1 MHKGKP
7 TFQLLWINLGWSS
20 FLHCNER
27 SIPPFIHW
35 NTNCVIRKKV
45 RKIITLKWEATNLL
59 VTHEK
64 SFRRPPSDLTCS
76 LGHSHFPTSITD
88 SRLSK
93 GCGFSFFGTRFSVFV
108 FLKFWKS
115 LLVTAL
121 QCNALQTQARRGRK
135 VAKAVNASQL
145 ICNKAVSESYFNQGT
160 FLGQLFDE
168 AGFVPRGSPH
178 DPFHIF

>member
-1 MHKGKP
+1 M
-7 TFQLLWINLGWSS
+7 
-20 FLHCNER
+20 
-27 SIPPFIHW
+27 
-35 NTNCVIRKKV
+35 
-45 RKIITLKWEATNLL
+45 RKIITLKWEATYLL

-76 LGHSHFPTSITD
+76 LGHSHFPASITD

-93 GCGFSFFGTRFSVFV
+93 GCGFSFFGTRFFQFSFSY
-108 FLKFWKS
+108 KFWKS

-145 ICNKAVSESYFNQGT
+145 ICNKAVSKSHYNQGT
-160 FLGQLFDE
+160 FFGPIIWWSNQDKNQQPNIELFFNNSRKLNL
-168 AGFVPRGSPH
+168 AITRLHLTTRSLSNQ
-178 DPFHIF
+178 

>member
-1 MHKGKP
+1 M
-7 TFQLLWINLGWSS
+7 
-20 FLHCNER
+20 
-27 SIPPFIHW
+27 
-35 NTNCVIRKKV
+35 
-45 RKIITLKWEATNLL
+45 RKIITLKWEATYLL

-76 LGHSHFPTSITD
+76 LGHSHFPASITD

-93 GCGFSFFGTRFSVFV
+93 GCGFSFFGTRFFQFSFSY
-108 FLKFWKS
+108 KFWKS

-145 ICNKAVSESYFNQGT
+145 ICNKAVSESYYNLGS

-168 AGFVPRGSPH
+168 ASKTKINS
-178 DPFHIF
+178 HIHQSIYNNSRKLNIWISRDYIWQPTPSATNHLKLYKLC